1 MNSAAKKISDVRA
14 AVIDHIAR
22 PRLTEAARLI
32 GAYSAMTRVLGALRV
47 YATGGTCDRFL
58 RREQDGPREV
68 T

>member
-1 MNSAAKKISDVRA
+1 MNSLLKISDVRA

-47 YATGGTCDRFL
+47 YATGGDSR
-58 RREQDGPREV
+58 
-68 T
+68 